1 MEQKDYKLTMTIDF
15 QGRDDIE
22 ARLLVNGA
30 FRQIVD
36 EIEMIYGSEVKL
48 QRIFK
53 DKPPEKVEL

>member
-1 MEQKDYKLTMTIDF
+1 MEKNDYKLTMTINF

-22 ARLLVNGA
+22 ARLLVNGS

-36 EIEMIYGSEVKL
+36 EIEMISGTEVKL